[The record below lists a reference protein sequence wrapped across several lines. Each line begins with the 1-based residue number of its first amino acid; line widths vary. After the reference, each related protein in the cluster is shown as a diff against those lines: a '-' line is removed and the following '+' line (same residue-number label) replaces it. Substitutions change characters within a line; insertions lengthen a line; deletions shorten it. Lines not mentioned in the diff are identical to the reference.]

1 MGIFPHTSEV
11 MGYFPISIGIQSTA
25 SGHVKMS
32 CLLPKLSEAKSYIG
46 VKAEIDKLDLTAA
59 ESKASCDD
67 ENAMRYFQRI
77 E

>member
-1 MGIFPHTSEV
+1 
-11 MGYFPISIGIQSTA
+11 
-25 SGHVKMS
+25 MS
-32 CLLPKLSEAKSYIG
+32 CLFPKLSEAKSYIG